1 MQVSVTEARKRW
13 SEILD
18 RVEAGEAIHI
28 VRRGKIVARF
38 EPVQTANPPQT
49 LAGGKRHPVR

>member
-18 RVEAGEAIHI
+18 RVEAGEAIRI
-28 VRRGKIVARF
+28 VRRSKIIARF
-38 EPVQTANPPQT
+38 EPIQSTNRPQA
-49 LAGGKRHPVR
+49 LFSGKQSPAR